1 MAAVVRWAVADL
13 RHRRTAAIGLG
24 LLVAVAVVVPLT
36 TATAARRTASALDRM
51 QAELKP
57 YHADVQFESE
67 EPPPTDALERIRA
80 LPGVEAAG
88 TGAVLFA
95 RPAGTV
101 REFTEAFGQGGLTPE
116 VGTEIDRIRLEVGRL
131 PSRPDEVLLSTHV
144 AGEIRRGVGDRIELE
159 TLTWDGIFAAWDG
172 ESVAFDG
179 PRIPLE
185 VVGVGDA
192 PEAITGADMVNAPSF
207 VVAGTFFDAW
217 RDDVAFFEGIHLVRL
232 EGGAA
237 AGADFEQA
245 VQAAFPGRSDVAV
258 NVTQQDD
265 RVSGAIDAQT
275 VALALLTAASSVAAA
290 VAIGQAV
297 SRHVRQSAAD
307 ERVLDA
313 LGLPRRHRLLARLGS
328 VAVPVLAGVLLAA
341 VGAVAASRW
350 FPTGTAGRIEPSPGT
365 RIDTV
370 VMLAGLF
377 ATAGVGIVGAVIGR
391 RGSLPVRRSRALESA
406 AVASLPVPVSM
417 GLRSALHR
425 GPATGVPVRAPFLA
439 AVAGVVGVV
448 GALVFAASMERLVD
462 TPPRYGVSFD
472 AAIAVGDEL
481 SDEEALTAAK
491 VVADERWVE
500 SALLAR
506 VNNVIIERRE
516 IFAFGLR
523 PVSGALGLTVVDGRG
538 VEGDGE
544 VVLGGRTMDRLG
556 VEIGDTV
563 AAAGVD
569 GSEVS
574 LRVVGQ
580 ALFPTIE
587 NEDPA
592 SGAGLT
598 LSTYDRLEEIDQGF
612 PDLYVDL
619 VDGVSVEEVAED
631 LEEHGAVTAGSHP
644 AVIGNLDGVSSIPYV
659 LGAFLASL
667 AAVAV
672 GHAIVTT
679 VRVRRHELAVLKAF
693 GSSRRG
699 LATTV
704 VVQALVFGVV
714 GLGAGVPLGLA
725 LGARAWRGVASALG
739 MAGDAVVP
747 ASVWGVVPVAITS
760 VLVVAAGPARSAS
773 QTNPARALRG
783 E

>member
-1 MAAVVRWAVADL
+1 MTAVVRWAVADL
-13 RHRRTAAIGLG
+13 RHRRAAAIGLA

-36 TATAARRTASALDRM
+36 TAAAARRTASALDRM
-51 QAELKP
+51 RAELKP

-67 EPPPTDALERIRA
+67 EPPPADALDRIRA

-95 RPAGTV
+95 RPAGTA

-116 VGTEIDRIRLEVGRL
+116 VGTEIDRIRLEAGRL
-131 PSRPDEVLLSTHV
+131 PSRPDEVLLSTH
-144 AGEIRRGVGDRIELE
+144 AASEIRRGVGDRIELE
-159 TLTWDGIFAAWDG
+159 TFTWDGLLSVWDG
-172 ESVAFDG
+172 ESVDFDG

-192 PEAITGADMVNAPSF
+192 PEAVTGADMVNAPSF
-207 VVAGTFFDAW
+207 VVAGSFFDAW

-232 EGGAA
+232 EDGAS
-237 AGADFEQA
+237 AGADFERA
-245 VQAAFPGRSDVAV
+245 VQEAFRGRSDVAV
-258 NVTQQDD
+258 NVTQEDD

-275 VALALLTAASSVAAA
+275 VALALLAAASSVAAA

-313 LGLPRRHRLLARLGS
+313 LGLARRHRLLAQLGS

-341 VGAVAASRW
+341 VGGVAASRW
-350 FPTGTAGRIEPSPGT
+350 FPTGTAGRIEPAPGT
-365 RIDTV
+365 RVDAA
-370 VMLAGLF
+370 VMLAGLLV
-377 ATAGVGIVGAVIGR
+377 TAAVGIAAVVIGR
-391 RGSLPVRRSRALESA
+391 RGSLPVRRSRILESA
-406 AVASLPVPVSM
+406 AVGSLPVPISM
-417 GLRSALHR
+417 GLRAALHR
-425 GPATGVPVRAPFLA
+425 GRGTGVPVRGPFVA
-439 AVAGVVGVV
+439 AVAGVIGVV

-472 AAIAVGDEL
+472 AAVAVGDEL
-481 SDEEALTAAK
+481 SDQEAFTAAQA
-491 VVADERWVE
+491 VAEEPWIE

-506 VNNVIIERRE
+506 VNNVIIEDRE
-516 IFAFGLR
+516 TFAFGLR
-523 PVSGALGLTVVDGRG
+523 PVSGELGLTVVDGRG
-538 VEGDGE
+538 VERDGE

-556 VEIGDTV
+556 VGIGDAV

-569 GSEVS
+569 GSDVS

-598 LSTYDRLEEIDQGF
+598 LSTYDRLEAIDEGF

-619 VDGVSVEEVAED
+619 VDGVSVEEVADD
-631 LEEHGAVTAGSHP
+631 LEEHGAVTTGSHP
-644 AVIGNLDGVSSIPYV
+644 AVIGNLDGVSSVPYV
-659 LGAFLASL
+659 LAAFLASL
-667 AAVAV
+667 AAVAI
-672 GHAIVTT
+672 GHAIVTM

-693 GSSRRG
+693 GSSRRA
-699 LATTV
+699 LATSV
-704 VVQALVFGVV
+704 VVQALVFGLV
-714 GLGAGVPLGLA
+714 GLGAGVPLGFT
-725 LGARAWRGVASALG
+725 LGARAWRDVAGSLG

-747 ASVWGVVPVAITS
+747 VAVWLVVPVTIAL
-760 VLVVAAGPARSAS
+760 VLAVATGPARSAAR
-773 QTNPARALRG
+773 TNPVTALRA